1 MNSHQ
6 TIQADVLV
14 IGSGLAGCIAA
25 MTAADRGRQV
35 LLVTRSANI
44 QSGSSAWAQGGI
56 VFKGEGDSRQCLK
69 DDILNASGGHSYEP
83 AVDQLCD
90 EGPKL
95 VQQWLLDR
103 LQVPFSKGAQGAYSK
118 TAEAAHS
125 VSRILYAADHTGKTI
140 TQKMVEG
147 VMAHERIEVMTDL
160 TAVELLT
167 TTHHSLDLNDTYK
180 PARCFGARFWQQE
193 DQQIIAI
200 CAEHTILATG
210 GLGQLFLHTT
220 NPRES
225 RGDGIAMAYRAG
237 ARCVNLEY
245 IQFHP
250 TKLYHNKE
258 RFLVSE
264 AVRGEGGELVD
275 ASGTPFMK
283 RFHELGSLAPRDV
296 VARAIHQVMLEQSVP
311 CVFIDIRH
319 KEEAWLRD
327 RFPSIWSQLEKI
339 GVNMAQDNIPV
350 VPAAHYAI
358 GGVAVNLRG
367 QTSLSRL
374 YAVGETACTGVH
386 GANRLAST
394 SLLECLVWGHQA
406 GKIAAGEQE
415 QLGFPEFKPWLYES
429 GDIDPALV
437 AQDWQTLRNIMWN
450 YVGLVRTPHRLARAE
465 KMLRELLL
473 EVEEFYKKAM
483 ISDSIMGLRHG
494 IQTALAV
501 TLSAAKAK
509 VSRGCHYLVEPPG
522 EKS

>member
-1 MNSHQ
+1 MDQPQ
-6 TIQADVLV
+6 TINADVLV

-25 MTAADRGRQV
+25 MTAADLGRQV
-35 LLVTRSANI
+35 VLVTRSAKI

-69 DDILNASGGHSYEP
+69 DDIINASGGHSYEP
-83 AVDQLCD
+83 AVDQLCNM
-90 EGPKL
+90 GPEL
-95 VQQWLLDR
+95 VERWLLDR
-103 LQVPFSKGAQGAYSK
+103 LKVPFSKSEQGAYSK

-125 VSRILYAADHTGKTI
+125 VPRILYAADHTGKTI
-140 TQKMVEG
+140 TQKLVEG
-147 VMAHERIEVMTDL
+147 VVAHENVTVMTDL

-167 TTHHSLDLNDTYK
+167 TNHHSLDLNDTYE
-180 PARCFGARFWQQE
+180 PARCFGARFWQRE
-193 DQQIIAI
+193 DQKIVAI

-250 TKLYHNKE
+250 TKLYHDKE

-275 ASGTPFMK
+275 GSGTPFMK

-296 VARAIHQVMLEQSVP
+296 VARAIHQVMLEQSAK
-311 CVFIDIRH
+311 CVYLDIRH
-319 KEEAWLRD
+319 KDEVWLKE
-327 RFPSIWSQLEKI
+327 RFPSIWSHLESI
-339 GVNMAQDNIPV
+339 GINMSTDLIPV

-358 GGVAVNLRG
+358 GGVAVDLNG
-367 QTSLSRL
+367 KTSLARL

-394 SLLECLVWGHQA
+394 SLLECLVWGYLA
-406 GKIAAGEQE
+406 GQKAGDNDTR
-415 QLGFPEFKPWLYES
+415 LGFPEFTPWRYES
-429 GDIDPALV
+429 GNIDPALV

-473 EVEEFYKKAM
+473 EVEEFYKKATL
-483 ISDSIMGLRHG
+483 SDSVMGLRHG

-509 VSRGCHYLVEPPG
+509 VSRGSHYVV
-522 EKS
+522 K

>member
-1 MNSHQ
+1 MDNHEIRN
-6 TIQADVLV
+6 TDVLV

-25 MTAADRGRQV
+25 MTAADAGRHV
-35 LLVTRSANI
+35 TLVTRSAQL

-56 VFKGEGDSRQCLK
+56 VFRGDNDSQQCLK
-69 DDILNASGGHSYEP
+69 EDIINASGGHCYEP
-83 AVDQLCD
+83 AVEQLCAL
-90 EGPKL
+90 GPEL
-95 VQQWLLDR
+95 VERWLLDR
-103 LQVPFSKGAQGAYSK
+103 LQVPFSKGEQGAYSR

-125 VSRILYAADHTGKTI
+125 VPRILYAADHTGKTI
-140 TQKMVEG
+140 TQKLVEG
-147 VMAHERIEVMTDL
+147 VSAHPNITVLTDL
-160 TAVELLT
+160 TGVELLT
-167 TTHHSLDLNDTYK
+167 TNHHSLDLNHTYET
-180 PARCFGARFWQQE
+180 ARCFGARFWAQSE
-193 DQQIIAI
+193 KRILAI

-250 TKLYHNKE
+250 TKLYHDKE

-296 VARAIHQVMLEQSVP
+296 VARAIHQVMLEQSAP
-311 CVFIDIRH
+311 CVYLDIRH
-319 KEEAWLRD
+319 KDASWLQD
-327 RFPSIWSQLEKI
+327 RFPSIWEHLKNI
-339 GVNMAQDNIPV
+339 GIDMSADLIPV

-358 GGVAVNLRG
+358 GGVAVDLKG
-367 QTSLSRL
+367 KTSLARL

-394 SLLECLVWGHQA
+394 SLLECLVWGHLA
-406 GKIAAGEQE
+406 GQEAAQSAERM
-415 QLGFPEFKPWLYES
+415 GFPEFKPWRYES
-429 GDIDPALV
+429 GSIDPALV

-473 EVEEFYKKAM
+473 EVEEFYRKATL
-483 ISDSIMGLRHG
+483 SDSIMGLRHG

-509 VSRGCHYLVEPPG
+509 VPRGCHYIVD
-522 EKS
+522 